1 MIMIKHFPRWA
12 FGLLLGLLLL
22 LGGALTAT
30 AQSLPSVPVYVFWGD
45 GCPHCAK
52 LEEFLERTLPRY
64 PRAEVKR
71 FEVWSNADNAKILQ
85 KVAAHLEVRGGGVPF
100 TVIGDEAFI
109 GYAAGLSDAKI
120 TERLS
125 FCLANGCPDETGKLI
140 AGELATPPPQNAT
153 SSPVAPLIIDL
164 PWFGETNLARFSL
177 PLITIILG
185 GLDGF
190 NPCAMWALLFLISLL
205 LGMKN
210 RRRMWLLGVTFIVTS
225 ALVYFLFLAAWLNI
239 IQFLGYAWWLRVGI
253 GLVALI
259 GGGYSLHRG
268 SQEKAVCVVATDNRR
283 QEFFERLKQLAQS
296 RGLPLAL
303 LGIILLAAAVNTV
316 ELLCSAGLPA
326 VYTQVL
332 ALNPLTTWQYYGYL
346 LLYIF
351 FFMLDD
357 LIVFFIAMTTLR
369 FATGS
374 SRYTR
379 WSNLIGGTLM
389 VLIGLALLFRPGWL
403 MF

>member
-1 MIMIKHFPRWA
+1 MFYRY
-12 FGLLLGLLLL
+12 LLLALILVSGLF
-22 LGGALTAT
+22 AASAEAAT
-30 AQSLPSVPVYVFWGD
+30 VYVFWGD

-64 PRAEVKR
+64 PQAEVKR
-71 FEVWSNADNAKILQ
+71 FEVWSNADNAKLLQ
-85 KVAAHLEVRGGGVPF
+85 KVASHLEVRGGGVPF

-109 GYAAGLSDAKI
+109 GYATGLSDAKI

-140 AGELATPPPQNAT
+140 AGELAPPPPSGAT
-153 SSPVAPLIIDL
+153 SSPTAAPLILDL
-164 PWFGETNLARFSL
+164 PWLGPTNLARFSL

-205 LGMKN
+205 LGMKD

-268 SQEKAVCVVATDNRR
+268 SQQKVVCVVATDNRR

-303 LGIILLAAAVNTV
+303 LGVILLASAVNTV

-332 ALNPLTTWQYYGYL
+332 ALNPLPTWQYYGYL

-357 LIVFFIAMTTLR
+357 LVVFFIAMTTLR